1 MIKTKLFSAL
11 LASTM
16 VLAPLTPHAFA
27 AGASF
32 VSETISPRYAID
44 CTPISR
50 LTISGTKGICTST
63 LQSGVVKSISAEQT
77 LEKFWG
83 LWVWNEV
90 EDAHWTKTV
99 NAKSLSMSNSKTGLD
114 SGTYRLKTDFT
125 LTTEDGTTETI
136 TVYSDEVTI

>member
-99 NAKSLSMSNSKTGLD
+99 NAKSLSMSNYC
-114 SGTYRLKTDFT
+114 YRYVSENLVNTTKYT
-125 LTTEDGTTETI
+125 LPVCYEAGKGDTFI
-136 TVYSDEVTI
+136 EVSA